1 MTRKILLEDD
11 KGKNMEAMKVF
22 FSVIGYPKKHML
34 NTCQN
39 QLSDIKEFDIMWVL
53 TVPAIWDDPSKQ
65 FMKEAAAKVNFF
77 KHLTS

>member
-1 MTRKILLEDD
+1 
-11 KGKNMEAMKVF
+11 
-22 FSVIGYPKKHML
+22 ML

-39 QLSDIKEFDIMWVL
+39 QSSDIKEFDIMWVL

-65 FMKEAAAKVNFF
+65 FMREAAAKVNFF